1 MGLIREL
8 PAALVNQIAAGEV
21 VERPSSVLKEL
32 LENSLDAG
40 AKRVSVVVDPTGA
53 GLIRVEDNGS
63 GIMKDDLPRAFLRHA
78 TSKISSFEDLV
89 RARSMGFRGEA
100 LASIASVARVTLE
113 TRHPSD
119 AVGSRMEWVPGE
131 DPVISSWDRP
141 VGTAISVRDLFFNVP
156 VRKKYL
162 RSPQTEQGHLT
173 ETFQRVAL
181 GFPDVHF
188 DLSTP
193 SRKIFSLPARHTPLL
208 RILDIYPSFQE
219 DDLLYHERGGE
230 DLRISLVL
238 LRPDR
243 LRKDRQF
250 QHLFI
255 NRRWIRHPAL
265 FEAITQGA
273 SGRISR
279 DLHPGAWV
287 FLDLPPDRIDV
298 NVHPTKREVRLLDG
312 DRIFSLLRRVI
323 SEAFE
328 GFSERFLPGEVLSE
342 SFRSSS
348 PAILPSSLKPPEIFP
363 EREDRRENST
373 GLGPQEKTPL
383 TPESR
388 SAPRAMGSVDSSS
401 LDSAIE
407 ARSGPPPSYRSGRS
421 APLFSQ
427 ERKEEGGRPSY
438 REIPEILKSLPSVFS
453 GKRPD
458 PETISV
464 VGQWAGT
471 YLVAIAGEDLWLVDW
486 HTAHE
491 RINYDR
497 YRQAL
502 LGEGKG
508 GSRRNLLFP
517 VTYRVPP
524 TIADNLDSRLEELS
538 HLGFDIDRSG
548 PDLFRIRAVPT
559 LLDEPDPTR
568 AMDELGAHSQ
578 GFEVPILRS
587 DRIDETLMTLSC
599 HRSVRKN
606 DVFVTEEGARL
617 IRELL
622 DSDHPYSC
630 PHGRPTILSLSHSAI
645 DTWFGR

>member
-21 VERPSSVLKEL
+21 IERPSSVLKEL

-40 AKRVSVVVDPTGA
+40 AKRVSVVVDLTGD

-63 GIMKDDLPRAFLRHA
+63 GIMKDDLPLAFIRHA
-78 TSKISSFEDLV
+78 TSKISSFDDLV

-113 TRHPSD
+113 TRHQSD
-119 AVGSRMEWVPGE
+119 AVGSRLEWVPGE
-131 DPVISSWDRP
+131 DPLISPWDRP

-162 RSPQTEQGHLT
+162 RSPQTELGHLT
-173 ETFQRVAL
+173 EAFQRVAL
-181 GFPDVHF
+181 GFPDVHLE
-188 DLSTP
+188 LSTP

-208 RILDIYPSFQE
+208 RILDLYPTFQE
-219 DDLLYHERGGE
+219 EDLLYHERGGE

-238 LRPDR
+238 LRADR

-250 QHLFI
+250 QHLFV

-287 FLDLPPDRIDV
+287 YLDLPPDRLDV

-328 GFSERFLPGEVLSE
+328 GFSERIFLEQPS
-342 SFRSSS
+342 SDSSRPYSSS
-348 PAILPSSLKPPEIFP
+348 PLPDPLGTRESLPETEDNRPDSSLFSKEGKTSWTPPP
-363 EREDRRENST
+363 
-373 GLGPQEKTPL
+373 
-383 TPESR
+383 R
-388 SAPRAMGSVDSSS
+388 SAPRGMAPDLPPSDNAS
-401 LDSAIE
+401 DPRATT
-407 ARSGPPPSYRSGRS
+407 PPPYRAGAPS
-421 APLFSQ
+421 PLFLQ
-427 ERKEEGGRPSY
+427 ERKEAGPRPSF
-438 REIPEILKSLPSVFS
+438 REIPELLKSLPSVFS
-453 GKRPD
+453 GNRPD

-464 VGQWAGT
+464 VGQWVGT
-471 YLVAIAGEDLWLVDW
+471 YLVAFAGEDLWLVDW

-502 LGEGKG
+502 LGDGKG
-508 GSRRNLLFP
+508 GGRRTLLFP
-517 VTYRVPP
+517 VSYRVAPSV
-524 TIADNLDSRLEELS
+524 ADNLDSRLEELS

-548 PDLFRIRAVPT
+548 PDLFRIRSVPT
-559 LLDEPDPTR
+559 LLDESDPTR
-568 AMDELGAHSQ
+568 ALDELGAHSQ

-599 HRSVRKN
+599 HRSVRRN
-606 DVFVTEEGARL
+606 DVFGTEEGARL

>member
-40 AKRVSVVVDPTGA
+40 AKRVSVVVDTTGA

-78 TSKISSFEDLV
+78 TSKIASFEDLV
-89 RARSMGFRGEA
+89 QARSMGFRGEA

-113 TRHPSD
+113 TRHQSD
-119 AVGSRMEWVPGE
+119 EVGSRVEWLPGT
-131 DPVISSWDRP
+131 DPLISPWDRP

-162 RSPQTEQGHLT
+162 RSPQTEQGHVT
-173 ETFQRVAL
+173 EAFQRVAL
-181 GFPDVHF
+181 GFPDVHLE
-188 DLSTP
+188 LSTP
-193 SRKIFSLPARHTPLL
+193 SRKIFSLPARNTPLL
-208 RILDIYPSFQE
+208 RILDLYPSFQE
-219 DDLLYHERGGE
+219 EDLLYHERGGE

-250 QHLFI
+250 QHLFV

-287 FLDLPPDRIDV
+287 FLDLPPDRLDV
-298 NVHPTKREVRLLDG
+298 NVHPTKREIRLLDG
-312 DRIFSLLRRVI
+312 DRIFSMLRRVI

-328 GFSERFLPGEVLSE
+328 GFSERVFPGEETSESSRSFSSGTLPPPLKTPEFLPEMEGDLQGSSEFPKGERRSFTPDSRSVPSE
-342 SFRSSS
+342 VGPAARSS
-348 PAILPSSLKPPEIFP
+348 
-363 EREDRRENST
+363 DR
-373 GLGPQEKTPL
+373 
-383 TPESR
+383 
-388 SAPRAMGSVDSSS
+388 AA
-401 LDSAIE
+401 E
-407 ARSGPPPSYRSGRS
+407 ARAGSPQHYRLGRS

-427 ERKEEGGRPSY
+427 ERKEEGTRPSF
-438 REIPEILKSLPSVFS
+438 REIPELLKSLPSVFS
-453 GKRPD
+453 EKPPD

-471 YLVAIAGEDLWLVDW
+471 YLVAFAGENLWLVDW

-502 LGEGKG
+502 LGDG
-508 GSRRNLLFP
+508 GGGGRRTLLFP
-517 VTYRVPP
+517 VTYRVAPSV
-524 TIADNLDSRLEELS
+524 ADNLDSRLEELS

-568 AMDELGAHSQ
+568 ALDELGAHSQ
-578 GFEVPILRS
+578 GFEIPILRS

-599 HRSVRKN
+599 HRSVRRN
-606 DVFVTEEGARL
+606 DVFGTEEGARL

-622 DSDHPYSC
+622 VSDHPYSC